1 MTIGSPATGRSTN
14 RRWYVLAVLVAAVTL
29 SYIDRYALAILIQP
43 VKRDLRLTD
52 TQIGWLL
59 GFAFAA
65 TYAFVGVPVARY
77 ADRGRRRRV
86 IAWSVAV
93 WSLMTASCGFVQGF
107 LQLAAARFGV
117 GVGEAGALPA
127 SQSMVSQLFPPE
139 RRNIA
144 LALLACGSGLG
155 LMIAF
160 SLGSLLERW
169 LGWRWT
175 FVAVALPGILLLFL
189 VRFTLPELPVASHEA
204 SSDPRADVRVSK
216 GTLKELLANKI
227 FRHLPFAQAAN
238 VVLLFGQAQWI
249 PAYVERS
256 FGASR
261 AQIGPMLA
269 LMQGGA
275 GLIGTL
281 AGGII
286 ADRLVRR
293 GADGP
298 IRLALLATVMGVV
311 PMFAIY
317 FVPNATQVYP
327 LAGLMTLFL
336 SMPSAAIFST
346 LQNAVPSSTRATAA
360 AIAAM
365 VAAVIGLGGGPL
377 LIGFLSDHFLAAN
390 GAGSLRIALMVT
402 DALAAPWM
410 MFHLWRVLGALR
422 QGARNS
428 SNR

>member
-1 MTIGSPATGRSTN
+1 MMNSSMDTEPTAH
-14 RRWYVLAVLVAAVTL
+14 RRWYVLAILTLALTL

-43 VKRDLRLTD
+43 VKRDLRLSD

-65 TYAFVGVPVARY
+65 TYAFVGIPVARY
-77 ADRGRRRRV
+77 ADRGYRRRV
-86 IAWSVAV
+86 IGWSIAV
-93 WSLMTASCGFVQGF
+93 WSLMTALCGLVHGF
-107 LQLAAARFGV
+107 LQLAVARFGV

-127 SQSMVSQLFPPE
+127 SQSMVTELFPPE
-139 RRNIA
+139 RRNTA
-144 LALLACGSGLG
+144 LALLVSGGGLG

-160 SLGSLLERW
+160 SLGSLLERTI
-169 LGWRWT
+169 GWRWT
-175 FVAVALPGILLLFL
+175 FVAVALPGVLMVFF
-189 VRFTLPELPVASHEA
+189 VRFTLPELPTGSKSASA
-204 SSDPRADVRVSK
+204 DAPAPRQA
-216 GTLKELLANKI
+216 LKALLANRI

-238 VVLLFGQAQWI
+238 VVLLFGQTQWI

-281 AGGII
+281 LGGVI

-293 GADGP
+293 STEGP
-298 IRLALLATVMGVV
+298 IRLAMIATVAGSI

-317 FVPNATQVYP
+317 FVPTASAVYP

-336 SMPSAAIFST
+336 SLPSAAIFST
-346 LQNAVPSSTRATAA
+346 LQNAVPSPTRATAA

-377 LIGFLSDHFLAAN
+377 LIGILSDHFLAAN
-390 GAGSLRIALMVT
+390 GQGSLRIALIVT

-410 MFHLWRVLGALR
+410 LAHLWRVSLALR
-422 QGARNS
+422 DGGPLNQGKS
-428 SNR
+428 L